1 MNFKFGID
9 KSKCSGCRT
18 CELVCALANTGECNP
33 SKSFI
38 KITGNFPAPGGYDIK
53 MKGCKYCGQC
63 VKYCAMGALYVK
75 EGEIKEWVLDQNLI
89 KPLPPNSIP
98 GYGGKILRVDL
109 TNDWIS
115 IIPLSK
121 KMIKNYLGGRGLAT
135 YLLYKT
141 LPIGANPLGPENK
154 VFIASGPLSGA
165 FVPAAGKVDFVSK
178 SPLTGGYG
186 NSNMGGHFSSEMKYA
201 GYDVVI
207 IEGKAEKPSYLF
219 IEDEKVEIRSAENL
233 WGLGSSKTEKTLKEE
248 LGDEFQIAV
257 IGQAGENLV
266 PFACVTHDFGR
277 QAGRTGIGAV
287 LGSKNIKAIAVRGTK
302 GIPIAD
308 IGGMIKTGKEMYE
321 WCFKDKATLPIWQ
334 KHGTSIVVSMSND
347 WGSFPTHNF
356 KTGYFEDHKGIG
368 AEVMREKIVVHD
380 KACFSC
386 PMSCGKY
393 SRTQKKGKYDVY
405 VEGPEY
411 ETSALCGGNIG
422 IGDIKDVAYAN
433 YLCDELGLDTISTGN
448 VVAFAIECFQRGIIT
463 QADTEEKELKFGD
476 IETFEYLAKIIAG
489 KKTPLGEILSKGVKE
504 AAKILGGGSEKF
516 AIHVKG
522 LEISGYEPRNATA
535 MTLSDLTSS
544 VGGHHS
550 DAWAITEDL
559 LKGGHVIEG
568 KAEHVIKLQGIR
580 PMFDNLG
587 VCRLLWVELNLP
599 LEKYSEI
606 LKAVTGQ
613 DYTLED
619 LMKISERVFN
629 LSRVFWARE
638 VEGFGRSW
646 DQPPARFLEEEVPS
660 GPTKGKKLSQEM
672 VDALLDD
679 YYGLRGWNANG
690 IPTKEK
696 LIELGL
702 EFVIPDIYD

>member
-1 MNFKFGID
+1 MSLKIGVN

-18 CELVCALANTGECNP
+18 CELVCALKNFGECNP
-33 SKSFI
+33 KKSFI
-38 KITGNFPAPGGYDIK
+38 KITGNFPIPGGYNIK
-53 MKGCKYCGQC
+53 MKDCKHCGQC
-63 VKYCAMGALYVK
+63 VKYCAMGALYLK
-75 EGEIKEWVLDQNLI
+75 EGEIEEWVLDQNLI

-98 GYGGKILRVDL
+98 GYGRWILRVNL
-109 TNDWIS
+109 TNGEIS
-115 IIPLSK
+115 KELLDPKILK
-121 KMIKNYLGGRGLAT
+121 EYLGGRGLAT
-135 YLLYKT
+135 YLLYKE
-141 LPIGANPLGPENK
+141 LPIGADPLGPENK

-186 NSNMGGHFSSEMKYA
+186 NSNMGGHFAGEMKYA
-201 GYDVVI
+201 GYDVII
-207 IEGKAEKPSYLF
+207 IEGKAEEPSYLF
-219 IEDEKVEIRSAENL
+219 IEDDRVEIRSAENI
-233 WGLGSSKTEKTLKEE
+233 WGKGSSATEKFLKDE

-257 IGQAGENLV
+257 IGQGGENLV
-266 PFACVTHDFGR
+266 PFACVSHDFGR
-277 QAGRTGIGAV
+277 QAGRTGMGAV
-287 LGSKNIKAIAVRGTK
+287 LGSKNIKAIAIHGTK
-302 GIPIAD
+302 EIPIANMD
-308 IGGMIKTGKEMYE
+308 KMLRVGKEMYE

-347 WGSFPTHNF
+347 WGSFSTRNF
-356 KTGYFEDHKGIG
+356 QTGYFEGHKGIS
-368 AEVMREKIVVHD
+368 AEAMLKQIVKYN

-386 PMSCGKY
+386 PMGCGKWSWIGKY
-393 SRTQKKGKYDVY
+393 SVS

-411 ETSALCGGNIG
+411 ETSALCGGNCG
-422 IGDIKDVAYAN
+422 ISDIKDVAYAN
-433 YLCDELGLDTISTGN
+433 YLCDELGLDTISTGS
-448 VVAFAIECFQRGIIT
+448 VVAFAIECFQKGIIT
-463 QADTEEKELKFGD
+463 PIDTEEKELEFGD
-476 IETFEYLAKIIAG
+476 VETFEYLAKIIAL
-489 KKTPLGEILSKGVKE
+489 KKTPLGEILGKGVKE
-504 AAKILGGGSEKF
+504 AAKIFGNDSEKF

-535 MTLSDLTSS
+535 MMLSDLTSS

-568 KAEHVIKLQGIR
+568 KAAHVIKLQHIR
-580 PMFDNLG
+580 PMFDMLG

-599 LEKYSEI
+599 LEKYSEV

-613 DYTLED
+613 DYSLED
-619 LMKISERVFN
+619 LLKISERVFN
-629 LSRVFWARE
+629 LTRAFWARE
-638 VEGFGRSW
+638 VSEFGRSW

-660 GPTKGKKLSQEM
+660 GPTKGKKLTQEM

-679 YYGLRGWNANG
+679 YYSLRVWNANG

-702 EFVIPDIYD
+702 EFVIPDLYD

>member
-1 MNFKFGID
+1 MSFKFGID

-18 CELVCALANTGECNP
+18 CELVCALKNFGENNP
-33 SKSFI
+33 KKSFI
-38 KITGNFPAPGGYDIK
+38 KITGNFPVPGGYNIK
-53 MKGCKYCGQC
+53 MKGCKHCGQC
-63 VKYCAMGALYVK
+63 VKYCAMGALYLK
-75 EGEIKEWVLDQNLI
+75 GGEIEEWILDQNLI

-98 GYGGKILRVDL
+98 GYGGKILRVNL
-109 TNDWIS
+109 TNGEIS
-115 IIPLSK
+115 KEPLDTK
-121 KMIKNYLGGRGLAT
+121 ILKECLGGRGLAT
-135 YLLYKT
+135 YLLYKE
-141 LPIGANPLGPENK
+141 LPTGADPFGPENK
-154 VFIASGPLSGA
+154 VFIASGPLAGA
-165 FVPAAGKVDFVSK
+165 FAPAAGKAGFVSK

-186 NSNMGGHFSSEMKYA
+186 NSNMGGHFASEMKYA
-201 GYDVVI
+201 GYDVI
-207 IEGKAEKPSYLF
+207 ILEGKAEEPSYLF

-233 WGLGSSKTEKTLKEE
+233 WGKGSSEAEKFLKDE
-248 LGDEFQIAV
+248 LGQEFQISV
-257 IGQAGENLV
+257 IGPAGENQA
-266 PFACVTHDFGR
+266 PYACVGHDFGR
-277 QAGRTGIGAV
+277 QAGRTGIGAA

-302 GIPIAD
+302 EIPIAD
-308 IGGMIKTGKEMYE
+308 INEMLRIGKEMYE

-356 KTGYFEDHKGIG
+356 KTGYFEDHKGIS
-368 AEVMREKIVVHD
+368 AEAMREQIVVSD

-393 SRTQKKGKYDVY
+393 SHAKKKGKYDVH

-411 ETSALCGGNIG
+411 ETSALCGGNCG
-422 IGDIKDVAYAN
+422 GSDIKDVAYAN
-433 YLCDELGLDTISTGN
+433 YLCDELGMDTISTGS
-448 VVAFAIECFQRGIIT
+448 VVAFAIECFKKGIIT
-463 QADTEEKELKFGD
+463 PEDTEGKVFDWGD
-476 IETFEYLAKIIAG
+476 IETFEYLAKIIAL

-504 AAKILGGGSEKF
+504 AARILGGGSEKF

-522 LEISGYEPRNATA
+522 LEISGYEFRYAPA
-535 MTLSDLTSS
+535 MGLSYITSS

-550 DAWAITEDL
+550 DSWAITEDL
-559 LKGGHVIEG
+559 AKGGDVIEG
-568 KAEHVIKLQGIR
+568 KAEYVIKLQHIR

-613 DYTLED
+613 DYTLEE
-619 LMKISERVFN
+619 LLKISERTFN
-629 LSRVFWARE
+629 ISRAFWARE
-638 VEGFGRSW
+638 VEGFGQSW

-660 GPTKGKKLSQEM
+660 GPTKGKKLTQEM
-672 VDALLDD
+672 VDKLLDD
-679 YYGLRGWNANG
+679 YYNLRGWNANG

-702 EFVIPDIYD
+702 EFVIPDLYD